1 MRALPLPEVEVH
13 ATSKPPSASARTQAA
28 PQRLLL
34 VFAGAELPDDATA
47 EQRTAFEAGQG
58 GALVPL
64 MCVDK
69 RPEELDSFAQ
79 LCAEADGQHSGW
91 RVVLAEQ
98 DDLASHTSS
107 SSTKLIHGGLRYLEH
122 GEFGLVRKAL
132 MERERLLRSALDV
145 MQARGI
151 GQLSLSE
158 VASMT

>member
-1 MRALPLPEVEVH
+1 MNFFNKDVAMISHFDDLLQ
-13 ATSKPPSASARTQAA
+13 AARTQAA

-47 EQRTAFEAGQG
+47 EQRAAFEAGQG

-91 RVVLAEQ
+91 RVVLAGALSGPQ
-98 DDLASHTSS
+98 GQAPSDASVD
-107 SSTKLIHGGLRYLEH
+107 E
-122 GEFGLVRKAL
+122 AL
-132 MERERLLRSALDV
+132 ERLLGLI
-145 MQARGI
+145 QAGRMDQVLTQTLAFTRDG
-151 GQLSLSE
+151 
-158 VASMT
+158 VAVPLQA

>member
-1 MRALPLPEVEVH
+1 MISNFDDLLQTARA
-13 ATSKPPSASARTQAA
+13 QAV

-91 RVVLAEQ
+91 RVVLA
-98 DDLASHTSS
+98 
-107 SSTKLIHGGLRYLEH
+107 G
-122 GEFGLVRKAL
+122 AL
-132 MERERLLRSALDV
+132 SGAQGQTPSDAEVDEALERLLGLV
-145 MQARGI
+145 QAGRMDQVLAQMLAFTRDG
-151 GQLSLSE
+151 LAVPLR
-158 VASMT
+158 A